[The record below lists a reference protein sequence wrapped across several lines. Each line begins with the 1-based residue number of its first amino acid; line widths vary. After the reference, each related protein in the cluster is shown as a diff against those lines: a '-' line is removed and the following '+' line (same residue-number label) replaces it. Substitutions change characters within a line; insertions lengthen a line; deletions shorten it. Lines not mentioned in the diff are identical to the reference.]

1 MHDKCCLHFQS
12 AVDEYLIRHR
22 SILDVLTKYQE
33 AAGRVNRAYAKAV
46 TECGCVQVHAER
58 QQIPPE
64 ATFRD
69 LRKFMS
75 EHISGEPCEQCKEI
89 LAKELG
95 HSLFYLT
102 ALCNMSGLNL
112 DDIMHQE
119 YENITTLGIF
129 HLS

>member
-33 AAGRVNRAYAKAV
+33 ASARVNRAYAKSV
-46 TECGCVQVHAER
+46 TECGCIQVNACR

-64 ATFRD
+64 ATFRE

-75 EHISGEPCEQCKEI
+75 DHIS
-89 LAKELG
+89 ELVLPYCPVQHG
-95 HSLFYLT
+95 GLELT
-102 ALCNMSGLNL
+102 
-112 DDIMHQE
+112 
-119 YENITTLGIF
+119 
-129 HLS
+129 